1 MRILITAPYFQPV
14 VEQYRRLFDAR
25 GCELVIP
32 PVRER
37 LSEDELLPLVGD
49 IVGVICGD
57 DQWTERVLMAA
68 PKLKV
73 LSKWG
78 TGIDSIDQDAA
89 ARLGIAVRNTPGAF
103 NEPVADQVMGYI
115 LSFARRVLWIM
126 ERMRNGG
133 WSKQPCVS
141 LQGRTLSVIGVGNTG
156 KAVVRRAK
164 AFEMR
169 LLGNDIVDM
178 PPEFIA
184 ETGIRM
190 VNKQTL
196 LSESDFVSLNCTLN
210 PTSFHII
217 GASELALMKRTAVL
231 VNCARGPLVD
241 EPELAKALENKTI
254 AGAGLDVF
262 EVEPLPSNSPFLKM
276 DNVMLAPH
284 NSNSSPA
291 AWERAHWNTIRN
303 LLEGLS
309 IPSTDL
315 DTLRVII

>member
-32 PVRER
+32 PVKER

-49 IVGVICGD
+49 VVGVICGD

-78 TGIDSIDQDAA
+78 TGIDSIDLDAA

-103 NEPVADQVMGYI
+103 NEPVADQVLGYI
-115 LSFARRVLWIM
+115 LAFARRVPWITG
-126 ERMRNGG
+126 ELRNGG

-141 LQGRTLSVIGVGNTG
+141 LQGRTLGVIGVGNTG

-184 ETGIRM
+184 ETDIQM

-196 LSESDFVSLNCTLN
+196 LMQSDFVSLNCTLN
-210 PTSFHII
+210 PTSHHII

-241 EPELAKALENKTI
+241 EPALAKALENKAI

-262 EVEPLPSNSPFLKM
+262 EIEPLPIDSPLRKM
-276 DNVMLAPH
+276 DSVLLSPH
-284 NSNSSPA
+284 NANSSPEH
-291 AWERAHWNTIRN
+291 WQRVHESTIQHLFEELER
-303 LLEGLS
+303 
-309 IPSTDL
+309 
-315 DTLRVII
+315 